1 VKPLPDRITRDLG
14 ALGPLIITENWNYRM
29 GDTIG
34 DLVVTKLKKPA
45 GGCVYGAAGDSLAA
59 STEVLR
65 RDADV
70 IHIERKST

>member
-1 VKPLPDRITRDLG
+1 
-14 ALGPLIITENWNYRM
+14 M
-29 GDTIG
+29 SDTIG

-45 GGCVYGAAGDSLAA
+45 GGCVYGVAGDSLAA

-70 IHIERKST
+70 RREQLSDENLNSRPTRRTAFCA